1 LARPSFCAAARFK
14 GFSALPVNLA
24 VPHRLPGAEHTKDGP
39 VVLDWPTLIF
49 FPVLMA
55 YAAVSDILTMTIA
68 NRVSIA
74 LVAGF
79 VGLAAWAGVP
89 WQVIAINHLA
99 CGCAVLV
106 LTFAL
111 FAFGWIGGGDAKL
124 AAATAVWFG
133 WSDLA
138 DYGLLTSVLGA
149 GLTLLILQFRRF
161 ALTGFWNRQ
170 AWLARLHENGAGVPY
185 GVALAA
191 AGLILYPATPLWQ
204 KIAGL

>member
-1 LARPSFCAAARFK
+1 M
-14 GFSALPVNLA
+14 
-24 VPHRLPGAEHTKDGP
+24 VPA
-39 VVLDWPTLIF
+39 VLDWPTLTV
-49 FPVLMA
+49 FPLLMA

-68 NRVSIA
+68 NRVSIV
-74 LVAGF
+74 LVLGF
-79 VGLAAWAGVP
+79 VALAVWAGVP
-89 WQVIAINHLA
+89 WQTIAIDHLA
-99 CGCAVLV
+99 CGAAVLV

-138 DYGLLTSVLGA
+138 DYGLLTSMLGA
-149 GLTLLILQFRRF
+149 GLTLMILQFRRF
-161 ALTGFWNRQ
+161 ALPDIWSRRE
-170 AWLARLHENGAGVPY
+170 WLVRLHRRDAGVPY

-204 KIAGL
+204 KVAGL